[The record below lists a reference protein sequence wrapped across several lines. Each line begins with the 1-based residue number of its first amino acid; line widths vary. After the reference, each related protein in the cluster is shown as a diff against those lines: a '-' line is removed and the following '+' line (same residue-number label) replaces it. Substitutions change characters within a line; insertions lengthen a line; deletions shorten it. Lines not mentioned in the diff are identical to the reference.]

1 MRDLLI
7 PAIGRRIPVLGF
19 GCGALTGTSRK
30 IADRLLYTAFDS
42 GIRHFDVARYYGYGE
57 SEKIL
62 GDFLKSRRAEV
73 TITTKF
79 GIQPPRRASAL
90 GIAVRAGR
98 RVLRLLP
105 SARKLVQTRTAGLVT
120 RGGAFSVDD
129 ARNSLDTSLR
139 ELGTDHVDFYLLH
152 DYVVDDRPMDDLVE
166 FLEGAVKAGKIRSIG
181 IATGIHNVLQAL
193 QAQPKLCDV
202 LQFENNVL
210 QQNIGKLPTGAS
222 ASRLVITHGAV
233 GHCHREI
240 SSFLSAHADK
250 AKDWSEKIGADCSQA
265 FTISALLL
273 NYAVEMNPGGLV
285 LFSSM
290 KPETI
295 ARKRKGGFRSEF
307 SADQLVGFAQ
317 LVQRELAAPFQSKPQ
332 RLKPCDSAAITA
344 RLKPCPDKTC

>member
-1 MRDLLI
+1 MFRRQVRDVLI
-7 PAIGRRIPVLGF
+7 PANGRRVPVLGF

-30 IADRLLYTAFDS
+30 IADRLLHAAFDS

-57 SEKIL
+57 SERIL
-62 GDFLKSRRAEV
+62 GAFLKSRRTEV

-152 DYVVDDRPMDDLVE
+152 EYVVDDRPVDDLVE
-166 FLEGAVKAGKIRSIG
+166 FLEGAAKAGKIRCFG
-181 IATGIHNVLQAL
+181 IATGIDNVVRAMQS
-193 QAQPKLCDV
+193 QPKLCGV
-202 LQFENNVL
+202 VQFENNVL
-210 QQNIGKLPTGAS
+210 RQNTGKLPTGAA

-233 GHCHREI
+233 GHCHRVV
-240 SSFLSAHADK
+240 SSFLGAHVDK
-250 AKDWSEKIGADCSQA
+250 AREWSEKIGADCSQA
-265 FTISALLL
+265 YTISALLL
-273 NYAVEMNPGGLV
+273 NCAVKMNPGGLV

-295 ARKRKGGFRSEF
+295 ARNAKAVFDPKF
-307 SADQLVGFAQ
+307 SSTQLEVFAQ
-317 LVQRELAAPFQSKPQ
+317 LVQRELATPS
-332 RLKPCDSAAITA
+332 
-344 RLKPCPDKTC
+344 

>member
-1 MRDLLI
+1 VRDVLI
-7 PAIGRRIPVLGF
+7 PAIGRRVPVLGF

-30 IADRLLYTAFDS
+30 IADLLLHTAFDS

-90 GIAVRAGR
+90 GMAVRAGR
-98 RVLRLLP
+98 RILRFLP
-105 SARKLVQTRTAGLVT
+105 SARKLVQTRTQGLV
-120 RGGAFSVDD
+120 RSGAFSVDD
-129 ARNSLDTSLR
+129 ARNSLETSLR
-139 ELGTDHVDFYLLH
+139 ELDTDRVDFYLLH
-152 DYVVDDRPMDDLVE
+152 DYVVDDHPPDDLVE
-166 FLEGAVKAGKIRSIG
+166 FLEGAVKAGKIRSFG
-181 IATGIHNVLQAL
+181 IATGIDNVLRAL
-193 QAQPKLCDV
+193 QSRPKLCDV

-210 QQNIGKLPTGAS
+210 QQNIGKLPTGAA

-295 ARKRKGGFRSEF
+295 DRNAEAVFDPKF
-307 SADQLVGFAQ
+307 SSAQLAVFAQ
-317 LVQRELAAPFQSKPQ
+317 LVQRELATPS
-332 RLKPCDSAAITA
+332 
-344 RLKPCPDKTC
+344 